1 MEYVS
6 QKTVNIL
13 ERRLGL
19 MHLFF
24 LTIIAGYMLGVRL
37 IVERGYTAVE
47 ISHGFVSARLEGKTY
62 SMGGGQAYAV
72 DVPEL
77 IASQL
82 ESDAM
87 FVPTTITTTRSQ
99 KQDNCT
105 DPQQPCNS
113 DADCMRQPPVAYGL
127 CEDGQCMQLGWC
139 PRESPEVSQTTELQV
154 ARPLRPTLASRSPP
168 CPPPAPR
175 PRVAEPERPAG
186 RAARGHRVPA
196 PRRPH
201 LLHGGRPQGAHAL
214 DALGHRAQVRRAVC
228 DRGALT
234 RPAGAASL
242 APRLRRRLHTR
253 PDAAAPGPPPK
264 H

>member
-72 DVPEL
+72 DAPEL

-82 ESDAM
+82 DGKLAI
-87 FVPTTITTTRSQ
+87 VLRS
-99 KQDNCT
+99 
-105 DPQQPCNS
+105 
-113 DADCMRQPPVAYGL
+113 L
-127 CEDGQCMQLGWC
+127 W
-139 PRESPEVSQTTELQV
+139 PEALYWLMERK
-154 ARPLRPTLASRSPP
+154 ARK
-168 CPPPAPR
+168 
-175 PRVAEPERPAG
+175 
-186 RAARGHRVPA
+186 
-196 PRRPH
+196 
-201 LLHGGRPQGAHAL
+201 LL
-214 DALGHRAQVRRAVC
+214 
-228 DRGALT
+228 RGA
-234 RPAGAASL
+234 G
-242 APRLRRRLHTR
+242 
-253 PDAAAPGPPPK
+253 
-264 H
+264 

>member
-154 ARPLRPTLASRSPP
+154 ARPLRPTIASRSLR
-168 CPPPAPR
+168 AHRQLRVRASQNLRDLQVVLLGDIAFPR
-175 PRVAEPERPAG
+175 LGGPTFSTEDG
-186 RAARGHRVPA
+186 RKVRTRWT
-196 PRRPH
+196 
-201 LLHGGRPQGAHAL
+201 LS
-214 DALGHRAQVRRAVC
+214 DIVRRSGVPYATAV
-228 DRGALT
+228 R
-234 RPAGAASL
+234 
-242 APRLRRRLHTR
+242 
-253 PDAAAPGPPPK
+253 
-264 H
+264 